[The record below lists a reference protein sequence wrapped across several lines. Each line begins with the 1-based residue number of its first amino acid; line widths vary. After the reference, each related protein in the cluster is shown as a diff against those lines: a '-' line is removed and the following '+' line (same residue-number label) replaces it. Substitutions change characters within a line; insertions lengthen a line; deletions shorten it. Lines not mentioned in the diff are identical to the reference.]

1 MKNPCSTRTLSTA
14 HGGRRLQGPKV
25 TPGLAIFGIEIPFSS
40 PSFFL
45 GARGAEAGFG
55 VNQIAHSVPPERG
68 RHFGCYP
75 NDELELR
82 GAEGQG
88 PQEEGA
94 EQPPPTQQ
102 RLCDP
107 LQELEGARGAGLKER
122 GRRCCQE
129 VP

>member
-14 HGGRRLQGPKV
+14 HGRRRSQGPKV

-40 PSFFL
+40 PSLFL
-45 GARGAEAGFG
+45 GARGTEAGLG
-55 VNQIAHSVPPERG
+55 VSQIAHSVPPERG
-68 RHFGCYP
+68 RHFRRYP
-75 NDELELR
+75 NDELALRR
-82 GAEGQG
+82 GAEGEG
-88 PQEEGA
+88 PQAEGA
-94 EQPPPTQQ
+94 EQPPE
-102 RLCDP
+102 RLCHP